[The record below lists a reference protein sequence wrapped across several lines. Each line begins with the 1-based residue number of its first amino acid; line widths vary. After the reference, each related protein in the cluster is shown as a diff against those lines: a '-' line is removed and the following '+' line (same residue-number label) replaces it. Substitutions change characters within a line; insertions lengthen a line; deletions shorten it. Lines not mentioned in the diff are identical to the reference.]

1 MERALRC
8 ALLNLVSDE
17 LSDKAAAKYIDMLEA
32 VWRYAS
38 ETGKQPCSEL
48 QPDLDLLQRK
58 ADFLLEDAKPY
69 DMRIC
74 GRLKWSVVV
83 TNDVITA
90 KV

>member
-1 MERALRC
+1 MSLTET
-8 ALLNLVSDE
+8 
-17 LSDKAAAKYIDMLEA
+17 

-38 ETGKQPCSEL
+38 ETGGQPCSEL
-48 QPDLDLLQRK
+48 QPDLDLLQQL
-58 ADFLLEDAKPY
+58 AAATLEDAKPY

-74 GRLKWSVVV
+74 GSLKWSVVV

>member
-1 MERALRC
+1 MSLTET
-8 ALLNLVSDE
+8 
-17 LSDKAAAKYIDMLEA
+17 

-38 ETGKQPCSEL
+38 ETGRQPCSEL
-48 QPDLDLLQRK
+48 QPDLDLLQQQL
-58 ADFLLEDAKPY
+58 AAATLEDAKPY

-83 TNDVITA
+83 ANDVITA